1 MDRCRTIDVPIIE
14 FFSENVNLKARAT
27 RLIRQILHNET
38 EVYSQ
43 LDQFYQSFL
52 FLNCEHLFWGA
63 IICSVV
69 IPFLSG
75 DLSKNWLI
83 NR

>member
-14 FFSENVNLKARAT
+14 FFSENVNLKARVT

-52 FLNCEHLFWGA
+52 FLNCEHLFRGE

-69 IPFLSG
+69 IPFPSG